1 MSRLVW
7 VGVGA
12 AGGILVYR
20 RGSQAWERTKAR
32 GVAGN
37 TAAITRT
44 AAQIYRG
51 IRDAE
56 KPDVLDMTE
65 SATTAR
71 ILEQDAVYTV
81 ERPAGTPPESAD
93 SAAGRPRP
101 SARRMAGTAWRSGR

>member
-1 MSRLVW
+1 MSRMVW

-20 RGSQAWERTKAR
+20 RGQRVWERTKER

-44 AAQIYRG
+44 AAAMYRG

-56 KPDVLDMTE
+56 KPEFVDVTDH
-65 SATTAR
+65 ATTTRVIPAEAQPPR
-71 ILEQDAVYTV
+71 QAAV
-81 ERPAGTPPESAD
+81 D
-93 SAAGRPRP
+93 
-101 SARRMAGTAWRSGR
+101 